1 VEERG
6 APPEVDRTVPSIAR
20 VYDYVLGGKQNFA
33 VDRSAGDALLRA
45 VPESSVL
52 AQDNRALLR
61 RVVRHL
67 VGEAGVRQIVDIG
80 SGLPTNGN
88 VHEVAREIAPE
99 TRVVY
104 VDKDPMVLA
113 HARALL
119 ADDATTDVI
128 TADVRDPAAIFDDAV
143 TTRLIDPAAPLAVL
157 VSGVLHHFAD
167 ADDPAG
173 IAHAVIERVP
183 PGGYVFISNFLDD
196 DEPRAKALERA
207 FLDGGLG
214 TGRFRTWEEQRPFYT
229 GLELIEP
236 GLVYANDWRPDPRTA
251 AHSPAHTLLAGAVGR
266 RA

>member
-6 APPEVDRTVPSIAR
+6 VPPEVDRTVPSIAR

-45 VPESSVL
+45 VPDTQVL

-67 VGEAGVRQIVDIG
+67 VGDTGVRQILDIG

-104 VDKDPMVLA
+104 VDRDPMVLA

-119 ADDATTDVI
+119 ADDDSTEVI
-128 TADVRDPAAIFDDAV
+128 TADIRDPAAIFDDPV
-143 TTRLIDPAAPLAVL
+143 TTRLIDFTAPVAVL
-157 VSGVLHHFAD
+157 ISGVLHHFAD

-173 IAHAVIERVP
+173 TACAVIERVP

-196 DEPRAKALERA
+196 DEPRAKALEHA
-207 FLDGGLG
+207 FLAGGLG
-214 TGRFRTWEEQRPFYT
+214 TGRFRTWEEQRAFYT

-236 GLVYANDWRPDPRTA
+236 GLVYANDWRPDPKTP

-266 RA
+266 RV